1 MDKHILHARF
11 FHNDNTQYF
20 QVIQH
25 ISYCKDIMCVSLQNL
40 GLFFL
45 GYDEYSTNTMHP
57 RNQAISFLQL
67 DLSLLVLIFHANFD
81 FQQVKIQSFV
91 LSQETPFSAW

>member
-1 MDKHILHARF
+1 MDNHILHARF

-25 ISYCKDIMCVSLQNL
+25 ISYYKDILCVSLQIPD
-40 GLFFL
+40 LFFL
-45 GYDEYSTNTMHP
+45 GYGESSTNSMHP
-57 RNQAISFLQL
+57 KNQAISYLQPN
-67 DLSLLVLIFHANFD
+67 LSLLILIFLANFY

-91 LSQETPFSAW
+91 LSQEIPFPV